1 MKNKE
6 LREQMIEFRKA
17 FNSKDEI
24 KNRLKR
30 IANNKNW
37 LEEKDLQSMEELRLS
52 LVFGIDMVKISME
65 DILNEMSTDTITEE
79 NRALYQEFILLSDDA
94 IKLSNELIALID
106 NIV

>member
-1 MKNKE
+1 MTHKE
-6 LREQMIEFRKA
+6 LREQISEFRKA

-24 KNRLKR
+24 KNRLER